1 MKIDLYTKII
11 LTVIAIGVLVPALTN
26 PPVTN
31 KANAFVGNGGMIS
44 SGQQSQVVWQLKD
57 NKVRVCALWNFAE
70 NKKPECSQWSN

>member
-11 LTVIAIGVLVPALTN
+11 LTVIAIGALVPALTN

-44 SGQQSQVVWQLKD
+44 NGQQSQVVWQLKD
-57 NKVRVCALWNFAE
+57 NKVRACALWGFDK
-70 NKKPECSQWSN
+70 NKKPECSKWSD